1 MEALHAYIPFDRR
14 QSLAEGSTLS
24 DRMQGAALFADI
36 SGFTPLTEA
45 LARELGPQRG
55 AEELTLHLNRVYD
68 ALITQLD
75 RYGGSVINFS
85 GDAIT
90 CWFDRGGDLPADLPA
105 QRAVASALAMQEA
118 ISQLASIVIPN
129 GQTISLAMKAAVATG
144 STRRFLVGD
153 PQIQLVDTLAG
164 SILDQLSSAEHQ
176 AQKGEVLADME
187 TVNQLGERLQIS
199 EWREAGSREQFC
211 VVRGLT
217 CVVPAAPWPALPEGA
232 IREELARPWLLP
244 AVYERLRKG
253 QGEFV
258 AELRPNVALFLLFAG
273 IDYDGDEQAG
283 AKLDSFVVH
292 VQRTLAR
299 YEASL
304 IQLTI
309 GDKGSYLSAAF
320 GAPLAHED
328 DPVRALSAA
337 LDLRVPPFDFI
348 RDIQIGI
355 SRGRMRTGAYGSAT
369 CRTYG
374 MMGDDVNLSARLMQA
389 ARPGQIL
396 VNKTVC
402 QGISEGFLW
411 EELEPIRV
419 KGKTE
424 PISIYGLL
432 GKKEQSVVRLQE
444 PRYTLPMV
452 GRQEELGRI
461 ELLLEE
467 ALRGRGQ
474 LVGITGEAGL
484 GKTRLV
490 AEVIH
495 LANERQVTGYG
506 GECQSYGKNISY
518 LVWQSIWR
526 SFFNL
531 DPSGKLDEQTGSLER
546 HLARIDPG
554 LVPRLPLLG
563 AVLNLPLPDNDLTR
577 SFDAKLRKTSLE
589 SLLADCLRARAREQ
603 PLLIVLEDTQWLDP
617 LSIDL
622 LQVIGRTI
630 ASLPVLLILAYRP
643 PQVPQEQALPVSRLA
658 NFTELELAEFSTEEA
673 KWLIQL
679 KLKQLSG
686 NQSKASPELVRRLTE
701 RAEGNP
707 FYIEELLNY
716 LNDRGHDP
724 NDTRALEQLELPTSL
739 HSLIL
744 SRIDQLSESQK
755 ITLKVASVIGRLFR
769 AAMLWGTY
777 PQLGDEHSVVTDLDT
792 MSKMDLVALETPE
805 PELTYFF
812 KHIVTQEVAYESLPF
827 GTRAMLHEQIGRFI
841 ERAYARSLDQYIDL
855 LAHHYYRST
864 DEAKKREYLLKAGEA
879 AQRNYANSGAIDYY
893 KRLLPLVP
901 QKEQIPILLKLG
913 KVLELVGEWDEA
925 GQLYRQ
931 ILEMAEEMGDRQV
944 RAWGQAAQGELFSKQ
959 GLYPEAAAWLKDA
972 RTTFEELGDQAGV
985 GQSLHSAGSLAARQG
1000 DFEPA
1005 RMLYEQS
1012 LEIRRQLGDK
1022 PNIGHLLN
1030 NLGILARFRGQ
1041 YELSRSL
1048 HEEGLAIRREVGDK
1062 WSIANSLNNIGN
1074 LALDE
1079 DNFPEARARLEE
1091 ALALLRQVGDR
1102 WAIGNALN
1110 NLGNVARAQGDYE
1123 FARSLYRESMEIIQ
1137 EFGDKRALA
1146 YLLEDIGLLAALQKM
1161 PERALNLIGSASEL
1175 RLEIGSPLSATEQ
1188 AKIESILAPVH
1199 QMLDEIAQATA
1210 IGRGKS
1216 MGLEQAIQYA
1226 LNDPSN

>member
-14 QSLAEGSTLS
+14 QALANGLALP

-68 ALITQLD
+68 ALITELD

-90 CWFDRGGDLPADLPA
+90 CWFNQVAEMPLDLPVK
-105 QRAVASALAMQEA
+105 RAVASALAMQEA
-118 ISQLASIVIPN
+118 IGRLASIVIPN
-129 GQTISLAMKAAVATG
+129 GGTVSLAMKAAVATG
-144 STRRFLVGD
+144 TTRRFQVGD

-164 SILDQLSSAEHQ
+164 SILDQLASAEHL
-176 AQKGEVLADME
+176 ADKGEVLADME
-187 TVNQLGERLQIS
+187 TVKRLGEQLQVS
-199 EWREAGSREQFC
+199 EWREDGTGTQFC
-211 VVRGLT
+211 VVKGLASE
-217 CVVPAAPWPALPEGA
+217 VEPAPWPPLPEGA
-232 IREELARPWLLP
+232 IREELSRPWLLP

-258 AELRPNVALFLLFAG
+258 AELRPNVALFLMFTG
-273 IDYDGDEQAG
+273 IDYDDDEQAG

-328 DPVRALSAA
+328 DPLRALTAA
-337 LDLRVPPFDFI
+337 LDLRVPPFETI

-389 ARPGQIL
+389 ATPGQIL

-402 QGISEGFLW
+402 QGISEGFVW
-411 EELEPIRV
+411 EVLEPIHV

-424 PISIYGLL
+424 PISVYGLL
-432 GKKEQSVVRLQE
+432 GKKEQATVRLQA
-444 PRYTLPMV
+444 PRYALPMV
-452 GRQEELGRI
+452 GRQEELASI
-461 ELLLEE
+461 EQLLEE
-467 ALRGRGQ
+467 SLKGRGQ

-490 AEVIH
+490 AEAIQ
-495 LANERQVTGYG
+495 LANERQMTGYG

-531 DPSGKLDEQTGSLER
+531 DTKDQLDEQIAGLEKE
-546 HLARIDPG
+546 LARIDPG

-563 AVLNLPLPDNDLTR
+563 AVLNLPIPDNELTR
-577 SFDAKLRKTSLE
+577 AFDAKLRKSSLE
-589 SLLADCLRARAREQ
+589 SLLVDCLRARAREQ

-622 LQVIGRTI
+622 LQVVGRTI
-630 ASLPVLLILAYRP
+630 ANLPVLLVLAYRP
-643 PQVPQEQALPVSRLA
+643 PQVPQEPALPVSQLA
-658 NFTELELAEFSTEEA
+658 NFTELALAEFTDEEA

-679 KLKQLSG
+679 KLGQLTGSR
-686 NQSKASPELVRRLTE
+686 SEASPELVQRLIE

-716 LNDRGHDP
+716 LHDRDQDP
-724 NDTRALEQLELPTSL
+724 NDSQALEELDLPTSL

-744 SRIDQLSESQK
+744 SRIDQLTESQK

-777 PQLGDEHSVVTDLDT
+777 PQLGDEHSVIRDLDT
-792 MSKMDLVALETPE
+792 MSKMELVALETPE
-805 PELTYFF
+805 PELTYLF

-827 GTRAMLHEQIGRFI
+827 STRAMLHEQIGQYI
-841 ERAYARSLDQYIDL
+841 ERAYARSLDQYVDL
-855 LAHHYYRST
+855 LAYHFYRST
-864 DEAKKREYLLKAGEA
+864 DEAKKREYLLKGGEA
-879 AQRNYANSGAIDYY
+879 AQRNYANSAAIDYY
-893 KRLLPLVP
+893 QRLLPLVP
-901 QKEQIPILLKLG
+901 EKEQIPILLKLG
-913 KVLELVGEWDEA
+913 KVLELVGEWAEA
-925 GQLYRQ
+925 GRLYQQ
-931 ILEMAEEMGDRQV
+931 ILETSNKMGDREAL
-944 RAWGQAAQGELFSKQ
+944 AWGQAAQGELFSKQ
-959 GLYPEAAAWLKDA
+959 GLYSESSAWLNDA
-972 RTTFEELGDQAGV
+972 RVTFEELGDQEGV
-985 GQSLHSAGSLAARQG
+985 AQTLHSAGSLAARQG

-1005 RMLYEQS
+1005 RVLYEQS
-1012 LEIRRQLGDK
+1012 LEIRRKLGDK
-1022 PNIGHLLN
+1022 RNIGHLLN
-1030 NLGILARFRGQ
+1030 NLGILARFRGD
-1041 YELSRSL
+1041 YKMSRSL

-1079 DNFPEARARLEE
+1079 DNLSEARERLEE
-1091 ALALLRQVGDR
+1091 ALDLLRQVGDR
-1102 WAIGNALN
+1102 WNTGNALN
-1110 NLGNVARAQGDYE
+1110 NLGNVARAQGDYD
-1123 FARSLYRESMEIIQ
+1123 FARSLYRESMEILQ

-1146 YLLEDIGLLAALQKM
+1146 YLLEDIGLLAAMQNQ
-1161 PERALNLIGSASEL
+1161 PERALTLIGSAAGL

-1188 AKIESILAPVH
+1188 AKIESMLEPVH
-1199 QMLDEIAQATA
+1199 QTLDEISQATA

-1216 MGLEQAIQYA
+1216 MALEQAIQYA
-1226 LNDPSN
+1226 IDDLC